1 MSNELTRNH
10 LTLAEIKERFN
21 IPPTTLKSRIERKKF
36 KSAIKKGKTW
46 FINENE
52 IIKFVENE
60 YKSKNKKS
68 A

>member
-1 MSNELTRNH
+1 MSNELTRKH
-10 LTLAEIKERFN
+10 LTLAEIKERFG
-21 IPPTTLKSRIERKKF
+21 IPPTTLKSRIKDNKF

-52 IIKFVENE
+52 IIKFIENK